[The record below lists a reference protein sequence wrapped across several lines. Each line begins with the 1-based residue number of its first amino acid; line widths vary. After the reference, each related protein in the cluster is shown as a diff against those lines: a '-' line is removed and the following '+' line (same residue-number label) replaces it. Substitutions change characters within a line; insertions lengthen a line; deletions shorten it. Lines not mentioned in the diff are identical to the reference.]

1 MRKTSAPSAP
11 LTRRARRLRAA
22 VARPYR
28 GTPARRPAGLRGA
41 LRLRRPRSK
50 AAGVGSPRGLRS
62 SEGIQ
67 PLPAHAHTG
76 RDFGRGRTA
85 GLGLRR
91 RQSFGGLPARR
102 ALAALSCA
110 NERAE
115 FPSRPAQE
123 EEFGSSSM
131 ISSRMMRRRTFVRP
145 PSSKVSVSSVW
156 RVLGVPLASPS
167 VLDPTDPAEPSVE
180 LPRSNLPAA
189 PPVSPA
195 VEPVEEPVRSPY
207 SVSTP
212 DESPSVRSPCALSS
226 RSWYS

>member
-156 RVLGVPLASPS
+156 RVLGVPLASWSPVDS
-167 VLDPTDPAEPSVE
+167 
-180 LPRSNLPAA
+180 PRSNLPAA
-189 PPVSPA
+189 LPTAPPEAPV
-195 VEPVEEPVRSPY
+195 VELVRSPY
-207 SVSTP
+207 SVSRLDDP
-212 DESPSVRSPCALSS
+212 LLAPSFRSDCPPSSPLPSSPEPE
-226 RSWYS
+226 